1 MWNILTFW
9 KTELSSPKNKKFRR
23 ELSEL
28 EKLLIFWKMELSSH
42 RIINFLIF
50 QEETLELDKQK
61 ISYISL
67 KTYFLH
73 FCLTTGQALK

>member
-1 MWNILTFW
+1 MWNFLTFW

-61 ISYISL
+61 FLIFLLKRFFYISV
-67 KTYFLH
+67 
-73 FCLTTGQALK
+73 